1 MTPDDNSVE
10 IVVCL
15 GSSCFARG
23 NSENLAILQKYVQ
36 IPGSSISVRL
46 TGKLCQDQ
54 CKDGPNLMIGRDIY
68 HNVTPAKLREL
79 LQHVGQAT
87 RGDHGTA

>member
-1 MTPDDNSVE
+1 MASDDGVVE

-23 NSENLAILQKYVQ
+23 NSENLAIINQHVKTHGLNA
-36 IPGSSISVRL
+36 SIRL

-54 CKDGPNLMIGRDIY
+54 CKQGPNLIIGGEFY
-68 HNVTPAKLREL
+68 HGVTVARLREL
-79 LQHVGQAT
+79 LQQPGSPL
-87 RGDHGTA
+87 RGDHGTP